1 MVAKEKGSIT
11 PPSIGNAENRKVNF
25 GRNMK
30 HEVIFQRHRHF
41 YRKEQ
46 KIKKAWPKRLRPL
59 NGSEAEVTLLGY
71 RPVSFYH
78 VNEPT

>member
-1 MVAKEKGSIT
+1 MLKLLYKIAGFLVSQMVAKEKGSIT
-11 PPSIGNAENRKVNF
+11 LPSIGNAENRKVNI

-46 KIKKAWPKRLRPL
+46 KIKKA
-59 NGSEAEVTLLGY
+59 
-71 RPVSFYH
+71 
-78 VNEPT
+78 